1 MQPRIRLILFTAAL
15 LTAALACR
23 LLPGGTS
30 PPELEN
36 DPVATSVAATL
47 QARTDPT
54 AEEIISAEPPATPE
68 PESLPLQVV
77 YVLDGDLWFWVEGS
91 EPTALTALGDVLEVA
106 LSDDGEIAAF
116 TRRVETETFDDHRVS
131 LAAVNTD
138 GTGLRALVTAAEFES
153 LTSDPEA
160 VSTIVDQ
167 LAWVP
172 GTHTVAFSTVETR
185 EGPFWPKQHDLHL
198 VDVDSPSLTTL
209 LAPGEAGQFSYH
221 PSGNQI
227 GLVQPTSIHVVDA
240 DGANRRELH
249 TFPMILTYSEYQYYP
264 TLTWTEDGS
273 ALRTVIPPRDS
284 LGEPEAGTEIWHL
297 PADGSPGTLLS
308 SVVTI
313 PFFVDPPAL
322 APEGNRLAYLAPRS
336 EGPPEAAALHLSDAS
351 GEQDRLYATGEL
363 TFDGWSPNAEYFLF
377 SRRGDVPQI
386 GRPETAPTAFTG
398 VTRMIDPRWVD
409 GQSFLYLD
417 RLSESWELRLG
428 DRSGTSLL
436 IGSTSGSRISYDF
449 IP

>member
-1 MQPRIRLILFTAAL
+1 MQSGIRLILFTAAL

-23 LLPGGTS
+23 LLPGSAST
-30 PPELEN
+30 PEPES

-47 QARTDPT
+47 QSQTDPEN
-54 AEEIISAEPPATPE
+54 EEIISAEPSATLE

-91 EPTALTALGDVLEVA
+91 EPTALTALGDVLEVD
-106 LSDDGEIAAF
+106 LSDDGEVAAF
-116 TRRVETETFDDHRVS
+116 TRWVETGAFDDHRVS
-131 LAAVNTD
+131 LAAVNSD
-138 GTGLRALVTAAEFES
+138 GTGLRTLVTAAEFES

-160 VSTIVDQ
+160 LSTIIDQ

-172 GTHTVAFSTVETR
+172 GTHTLAFSTTETR
-185 EGPFWPKQHDLHL
+185 EGPYWPKQHDLHL

-221 PSGNQI
+221 PSGSRI
-227 GLVQPTSIHVVDA
+227 ALVQPTSIHVVDA
-240 DGANRRELH
+240 DGANRQELH

-264 TLTWTEDGS
+264 ALTWTEDGS

-297 PADGSPGTLLS
+297 PADGSPGTLLN

-322 APEGNRLAYLAPRS
+322 SLDGSRLAYLAPRT

-351 GEQDRLYATGEL
+351 GDQDRLYATGEL
-363 TFDGWSPNAEYFLF
+363 TFDGWAPGAEQFLF
-377 SRRGDVPQI
+377 SKRGDDPRI
-386 GRPETAPTAFTG
+386 GRPESAPTAVPG
-398 VTRMIDPRWVD
+398 VNRMVDPRWVD
-409 GQSFLYLD
+409 RERFLYLD
-417 RLSESWELRLG
+417 RLSESWELWLG
-428 DRSGTSLL
+428 TTSGPETL
-436 IGSTSGSRISYDF
+436 IGSTTGNPISYDF

>member
-23 LLPGGTS
+23 LLPGGAS
-30 PPELEN
+30 PPEPES

-47 QARTDPT
+47 QARTDP
-54 AEEIISAEPPATPE
+54 APEEITSAEPSATPE
-68 PESLPLQVV
+68 PETLPLQVV
-77 YVLDGDLWFWVEGS
+77 YVLDGDLWFWIEGS

-106 LSDDGEIAAF
+106 LSDDGEVAAF
-116 TRRVETETFDDHRVS
+116 TRRVEAEAVDDLRES

-138 GTGLRALVTAAEFES
+138 GTGLRALVTAPEFES

-160 VSTIVDQ
+160 ISTIVDQ

-172 GTHTVAFSTVETR
+172 GTHTLAFSTIETR
-185 EGPFWPKQHDLHL
+185 EGPYWPKQHDLHL
-198 VDVDSPSLTTL
+198 VDVDSPSLNTL

-227 GLVQPTSIHVVDA
+227 ALVQPTSIHVVDA

-264 TLTWTEDGS
+264 ALTWTEDGS

-313 PFFVDPPAL
+313 PFFIDPPAL
-322 APEGNRLAYLAPRS
+322 SPDGSALAYLAPLPEAS
-336 EGPPEAAALHLSDAS
+336 EGAELHLSGADGS
-351 GEQDRLYATGEL
+351 EDRLYATGEL
-363 TFDGWSPNAEYFLF
+363 NFDGWSSDGERFIY
-377 SRRGDVPQI
+377 SQRGRNPKI
-386 GRPETAPTAFTG
+386 GRPETAPTEYSG
-398 VTRMIDPRWVD
+398 VTLMVDPRWA
-409 GQSFLYLD
+409 SPERFLYLN
-417 RLSESWELRLG
+417 RLSGSWELWLG
-428 DRSGTSLL
+428 TTSGPETL
-436 IGSTSGSRISYDF
+436 IGSTTGNPISYDF